1 MQESDILNGH
11 YFNTM
16 PQISNCKKKVDLKL
30 IKALSDVVSRR
41 GTNNTT
47 ATRKK
52 MIVPAP
58 PVALAML

>member
-16 PQISNCKKKVDLKL
+16 PPISNCKKKVDLKL
-30 IKALSDVVSRR
+30 IKASSDVISRR

-47 ATRKK
+47 ATRKQ
-52 MIVPAP
+52 MIETKP
-58 PVALAML
+58 